1 MDEHIVA
8 ATITFLKKLEGL
20 LILYGINFYE
30 KNLLQNYKI
39 I

>member
-20 LILYGINFYE
+20 LILYGIF
-30 KNLLQNYKI
+30 LLKKFI
-39 I
+39 AKL